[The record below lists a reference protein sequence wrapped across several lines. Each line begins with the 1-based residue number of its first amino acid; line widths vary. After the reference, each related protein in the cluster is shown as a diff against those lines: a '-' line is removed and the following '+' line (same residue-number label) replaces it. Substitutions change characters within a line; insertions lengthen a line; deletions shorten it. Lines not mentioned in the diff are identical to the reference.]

1 MLVMTI
7 GYCHYIHF
15 IYLETSVSTLFKFI
29 KGGLL
34 SLFVIFIILVAF
46 NWQSVNRLY
55 SVVTLFDEA
64 LVVNNFSNMKDVFF
78 NKKIVKQGEP
88 YVFDVALAPL
98 PESFNYRNSSTNTE
112 AFLTRRATTALLV
125 LKDDKITYEQYFLG
139 TQSDDKRISWSMA
152 KSFVSILFGM
162 QVDAGNIDI
171 EKTVDFYL
179 PELAN
184 SGYAKVKVKH
194 VLQMSSGVKWD
205 EDYQD
210 FYSDIN
216 KMGRVLAIGGSLD
229 HMTSELVNESA
240 PGKAFHY
247 VSMDT
252 HVIGMILRRVSGKSL
267 IELLQQNIW
276 NTIGMESDAYWLT
289 DSQGTEFALG
299 GLNITTRDYARFGR
313 LLLNNGAFNGKQIVS
328 AAWIKVAT
336 TPQADYLQPQVG
348 KLGYGYQIWLP
359 PEAEQGEFFCVGVYG
374 QYIYVNQQHNVVIVK
389 NSADL
394 GFLDELNSKQETIAF
409 FREIVA
415 SLE

>member
-1 MLVMTI
+1 M
-7 GYCHYIHF
+7 
-15 IYLETSVSTLFKFI
+15 STLFKFI
-29 KGGLL
+29 KGA
-34 SLFVIFIILVAF
+34 LFSILVIAIILVAF

-55 SVVTLFDEA
+55 SVVTLFDES

-78 NKKIVKQGEP
+78 NKKIDKQGEP
-88 YVFDVALAPL
+88 YVFDVALTPL

-112 AFLTRRATTALLV
+112 AFLKRRATTALMV
-125 LKDDKITYEQYFLG
+125 LKNDKVTYEQYFLG
-139 TQSDDKRISWSMA
+139 TKSDDKRISWSMA

-171 EKTVDFYL
+171 EKTVGFYL
-179 PELAN
+179 PELAK
-184 SGYAKVKVKH
+184 SGYGDIKVKH
-194 VLQMSSGVKWD
+194 VLQMSSGVKWN
-205 EDYQD
+205 EDYLD

-229 HMTSELVNESA
+229 QMTSELVNESA

-252 HVIGMILRRVSGKSL
+252 HVIGMIVRRVSGKSL

-289 DSQGTEFALG
+289 DSQGSAFALG
-299 GLNITTRDYARFGR
+299 GLNVTTRDYARFGR

-328 AAWIKVAT
+328 AAWIKAAT

-359 PEAEQGEFFCVGVYG
+359 PEAQQGEFFCVGVYG
-374 QYIYVNQQHNVVIVK
+374 QYIYVNQKHNVVIVK

-394 GFLDELNSKQETIAF
+394 GFLDELNSKQETIEF

>member
-1 MLVMTI
+1 M
-7 GYCHYIHF
+7 
-15 IYLETSVSTLFKFI
+15 STLFKLI
-29 KGGLL
+29 KAALL
-34 SLFVIFIILVAF
+34 SIFIIVIVLVAY

-55 SVVTLFDEA
+55 SVVTLFDES
-64 LVVNNFSNMKDVFF
+64 LVVNNFSHMKDVFF
-78 NKKIVKQGEP
+78 NTKIVKQGKHD
-88 YVFDVALAPL
+88 VFNVNLTPL
-98 PESFNYRNSSTNTE
+98 PESFRYRGNTTPTDE
-112 AFLTRRATTALLV
+112 FLNRRATTALLV
-125 LKDDKITYEQYFLG
+125 LKDDKITFEQYFLG
-139 TQSDDKRISWSMA
+139 TKSDDKRISWSMA

-171 EKTVDFYL
+171 EKTVGFYL
-179 PELAN
+179 PELAK
-184 SGYAKVKVKH
+184 SGYGNVKVKH
-194 VLQMSSGVKWD
+194 VLQMSSGVKWN

-229 HMTSELVNESA
+229 QMTSELVNEST
-240 PGKAFHY
+240 PGKVFHY

-252 HVIGMILRRVSGKSL
+252 HVIGMILRRVTDKSL
-267 IELLQQNIW
+267 VELIQQNLW

-289 DSQGTEFALG
+289 DSQGTAFALG
-299 GLNITTRDYARFGR
+299 GLNVTTRDYARFGR
-313 LLLNNGAFNGKQIVS
+313 LLLNNGAFNGMQIVS
-328 AAWIKVAT
+328 AEWIKAAT
-336 TPQADYLQPQVG
+336 TPQAEYLKPQAD

-394 GFLDELNSKQETIAF
+394 GFLDELNSKHETIAF

-415 SLE
+415 SLK

>member
-15 IYLETSVSTLFKFI
+15 IYLETSMSTLFKFI

-64 LVVNNFSNMKDVFF
+64 LVVDNFSNMKDVFF

-194 VLQMSSGVKWD
+194 VLQMSSGVEWD

-299 GLNITTRDYARFGR
+299 GLNVTTRDYARFGR
-313 LLLNNGAFNGKQIVS
+313 LLLNNGAVNGKQIVS

>member
-1 MLVMTI
+1 M
-7 GYCHYIHF
+7 
-15 IYLETSVSTLFKFI
+15 STLFKFI
-29 KGGLL
+29 KGA
-34 SLFVIFIILVAF
+34 LFSILVIAIILVAF

-55 SVVTLFDEA
+55 SVVTLFNES
-64 LVVNNFSNMKDVFF
+64 LVVNNFSHMKDVFF
-78 NKKIVKQGEP
+78 NKKIDKQGEP
-88 YVFDVALAPL
+88 YVFDVALTPL
-98 PESFNYRNSSTNTE
+98 PESFIYRNSSTNTE
-112 AFLTRRATTALLV
+112 AFLNRRATTALLV

-139 TQSDDKRISWSMA
+139 TKSDDKRISWSMA

-171 EKTVDFYL
+171 EKTVGFYL
-179 PELAN
+179 PELAK
-184 SGYAKVKVKH
+184 SGYGKVKVKH
-194 VLQMSSGVKWD
+194 VLQMSSGVKWN

-229 HMTSELVNESA
+229 QMTSELINESA

-252 HVIGMILRRVSGKSL
+252 HVIGMILRRVTDKSL
-267 IELLQQNIW
+267 VELLQQNIW

-289 DSQGTEFALG
+289 DSQGTAFALG
-299 GLNITTRDYARFGR
+299 GLNVTTRDYARFGR
-313 LLLNNGAFNGKQIVS
+313 LLLNNGEYNGKQIIS
-328 AAWIKVAT
+328 AEWIKAAT
-336 TPQADYLQPQVG
+336 TPQAEYLKPQKD

-359 PEAEQGEFFCVGVYG
+359 PEAQQGEFFCVGVYG
-374 QYIYVNQQHNVVIVK
+374 QYIYVNQQHHVVIVK

-394 GFLDELNSKQETIAF
+394 GFQDALISKHETIEF

>member
-1 MLVMTI
+1 MMAI
-7 GYCHYIHF
+7 GYCHYINF
-15 IYLETSVSTLFKFI
+15 IYLETSMSTLFKFI
-29 KGGLL
+29 KAALL
-34 SLFVIFIILVAF
+34 SIFIIVIVLVAF

-55 SVVTLFDEA
+55 SVVTLFDES
-64 LVVNNFSNMKDVFF
+64 LVVNNFSNMKDLFF
-78 NKKIVKQGEP
+78 NKKIDKQGEP

-125 LKDDKITYEQYFLG
+125 LKNDKVTYEQYFLG
-139 TQSDDKRISWSMA
+139 TKSDDKRISWSMA

-171 EKTVDFYL
+171 EKTVGFYL
-179 PELAN
+179 PELAK
-184 SGYAKVKVKH
+184 SGYGNVKVKH
-194 VLQMSSGVKWD
+194 VLQMSSGVKWN

-229 HMTSELVNESA
+229 QMTSELVNESE
-240 PGKAFHY
+240 PGKVFHY

-252 HVIGMILRRVSGKSL
+252 HVIGMILRRITDKSL
-267 IELLQQNIW
+267 VELLQQNIW
-276 NTIGMESDAYWLT
+276 NSIGMESDAYWLT
-289 DSQGTEFALG
+289 DSQGTAFALG
-299 GLNITTRDYARFGR
+299 GLNVTTRDYARFGR

-328 AAWIKVAT
+328 AAWIKAAT
-336 TPQADYLQPQVG
+336 TPQADYLKPQKD

-359 PEAEQGEFFCVGVYG
+359 PEAQQGEFFCVGVYG

-389 NSADL
+389 NSADF
-394 GFLDELNSKQETIAF
+394 GFLDELNSKQETIEF